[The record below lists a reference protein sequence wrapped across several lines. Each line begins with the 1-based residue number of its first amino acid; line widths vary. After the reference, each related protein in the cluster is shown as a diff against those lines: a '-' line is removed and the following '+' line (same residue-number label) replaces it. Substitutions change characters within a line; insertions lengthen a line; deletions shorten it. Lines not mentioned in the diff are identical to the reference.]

1 MNVLFSYPFCGLGGV
16 ETVLLTR
23 AGQLRRMG
31 IGAEVVFSDFYGEG
45 GRTLPGGE
53 GVRVGIDAETVARE
67 ASERSID
74 VVVAVDFPDLVDAL
88 GKSRFTGA
96 VLFETHTSHVDLARN
111 FYRGASSKYVRRVV
125 VPSAFNAM
133 RVLTIGTH
141 DAYLALIPNPL
152 DIQAFSPRSSR
163 QLEIAFGSLPDGP
176 VLLWIGRLEPEKN
189 PKEFIALA
197 SAVMAARPTVSAI
210 VIGDV
215 PHDPEE
221 AQAVQESVPAELRH
235 RFDFHDY
242 VPYVQI
248 PLYYSLAAATEGC
261 FVSTS
266 KAESVPMVLLEATA
280 CGCPVLTTRVGGV
293 EEIVADGETGMLYN
307 VGDVDGGIR
316 QLEAILGDSAA
327 TRHRVLKGLHQVRS
341 RHAVERSADLYARLL
356 DDVVAEMN
364 PQRATSVGRPDSGAS
379 WMAARLRQ
387 TTDMLRRTN
396 SELEELAGRRGWEDP
411 SREQ

>member
-1 MNVLFSYPFCGLGGV
+1 
-16 ETVLLTR
+16 
-23 AGQLRRMG
+23 
-31 IGAEVVFSDFYGEG
+31 
-45 GRTLPGGE
+45 
-53 GVRVGIDAETVARE
+53 
-67 ASERSID
+67 
-74 VVVAVDFPDLVDAL
+74 
-88 GKSRFTGA
+88 
-96 VLFETHTSHVDLARN
+96 LARN

-141 DAYLALIPNPL
+141 DAHLALIPNPV
-152 DIQAFSPRSSR
+152 DIHAFSPRSSR
-163 QLEIAFGSLPDGP
+163 QLETAFGSLPDGP

-215 PHDPEE
+215 VPHDPEE
-221 AQAVQESVPAELRH
+221 AQAVKGSVPAELHH

-242 VPYVQI
+242 IPYVQI
-248 PLYYSLAAATEGC
+248 PLYYSLAAATDGC

-266 KAESVPMVLLEATA
+266 KAEAVPMVLLEATA

-293 EEIVADGETGMLYN
+293 EEIVADEETGTLYE

-316 QLEAILGDSAA
+316 QLEAILGDPAA
-327 TRHRVLKGLHQVRS
+327 TRHRVLKGLHRVRS
-341 RHAVERSADLYARLL
+341 RHAVERSAELYARLL

-364 PQRATSVGRPDSGAS
+364 PDGATSVGRPNTGAS

-387 TTDMLRRTN
+387 TTDMLRLTN